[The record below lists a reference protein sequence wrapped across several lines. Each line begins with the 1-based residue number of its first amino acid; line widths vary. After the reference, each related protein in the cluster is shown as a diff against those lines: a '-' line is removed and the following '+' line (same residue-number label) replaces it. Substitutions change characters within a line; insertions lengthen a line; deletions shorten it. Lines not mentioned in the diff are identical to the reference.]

1 MKLKQFLAIV
11 IFCAPVSAFS
21 DAISKHDAALGL
33 LDSMNMA
40 NAYERMIEQMTEMEL
55 QKNPSMM
62 PYKSVLLAFFEKHIG
77 YHNIKE
83 DMAAVYAEEF
93 TTQELLE
100 ITKFYETPA
109 GRKTITKMPELMA
122 KGSEI
127 GMRNVQDNLHELQDS
142 IRQEA
147 LRLQSLQ
154 QNQ

>member
-1 MKLKQFLAIV
+1 MKLRLLLIALCLYSPLQSLAD
-11 IFCAPVSAFS
+11 SA
-21 DAISKHDAALGL
+21 SKHEAALGL

-40 NAYERMIEQMTEMEL
+40 DAYERMIVQMTEMEL

-62 PYKSVLLAFFEKHIG
+62 PYKGILLAFFEKHIG
-77 YHNIKE
+77 YDNIKL

-93 TTQELLE
+93 TTEELLE
-100 ITKFYETPA
+100 ITKFYKTPA
-109 GRKTITKMPELMA
+109 GRKTVAKMPELMA

-154 QNQ
+154 QN